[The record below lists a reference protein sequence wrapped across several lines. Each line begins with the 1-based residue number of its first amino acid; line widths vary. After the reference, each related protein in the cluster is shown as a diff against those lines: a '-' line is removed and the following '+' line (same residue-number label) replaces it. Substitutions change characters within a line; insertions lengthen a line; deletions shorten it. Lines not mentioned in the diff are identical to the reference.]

1 MPLSSRNVVQA
12 TVALLAVG
20 FLTLLGIVAM
30 TIWLNERARIY
41 FDEVVAAR
49 DLRTAAVELRS
60 ALQAAESSQRG
71 FLFTDNEIYLAP
83 FDATKAAAQ
92 RQLERLRVLMA
103 PEPQTQPML
112 DRLSAIVADKVTE
125 MDRSIALK
133 TDRRDA
139 EVMAL
144 VRTNRGK
151 ALMDE
156 ANVFLSGIIDTAD
169 QRLVVGS
176 DEQRT
181 NAARLRW
188 ISIAGGMLIVLVVGG
203 ALLTVARY
211 TREVAAA
218 RDEVR
223 ALNAGL
229 EDRVRVR
236 TADLDQARSR
246 AEMMLSEVNHR
257 VANSL
262 AMVSSLVKL
271 QGNALKDR
279 AAKEALDETYA
290 RIFAIASV
298 HKRLYSSTDV
308 RFVALEEYLPGVLDQ
323 LALSM
328 RSEGSGAWLRHEI
341 APVKLRTDS
350 SVNLGVVVTE
360 WVTNTFKYA
369 YPGRSGEVRVL
380 LRPLD
385 GNRAELIVEDDGVGR
400 RADAP
405 AQGTGLGSRLVTAM
419 AGTMQAE
426 IDYSDRNPGTK
437 ARLVFPLLVA

>member
-1 MPLSSRNVVQA
+1 
-12 TVALLAVG
+12 
-20 FLTLLGIVAM
+20 
-30 TIWLNERARIY
+30 
-41 FDEVVAAR
+41 
-49 DLRTAAVELRS
+49 
-60 ALQAAESSQRG
+60 
-71 FLFTDNEIYLAP
+71 
-83 FDATKAAAQ
+83 
-92 RQLERLRVLMA
+92 
-103 PEPQTQPML
+103 
-112 DRLSAIVADKVTE
+112 
-125 MDRSIALK
+125 
-133 TDRRDA
+133 
-139 EVMAL
+139 
-144 VRTNRGK
+144 
-151 ALMDE
+151 
-156 ANVFLSGIIDTAD
+156 
-169 QRLVVGS
+169 
-176 DEQRT
+176 
-181 NAARLRW
+181 
-188 ISIAGGMLIVLVVGG
+188 
-203 ALLTVARY
+203 VARY
-211 TREVAAA
+211 TREVATA

-341 APVKLRTDS
+341 ASVKLRTDS

-360 WVTNTFKYA
+360 WVTNAFKYA

-380 LRPLD
+380 LRPLEGD
-385 GNRAELIVEDDGVGR
+385 RAELIVEDDGVGR

-426 IDYSDRNPGTK
+426 IDYGDRNPGTR
-437 ARLVFPLLVA
+437 ARLVFPLLVD